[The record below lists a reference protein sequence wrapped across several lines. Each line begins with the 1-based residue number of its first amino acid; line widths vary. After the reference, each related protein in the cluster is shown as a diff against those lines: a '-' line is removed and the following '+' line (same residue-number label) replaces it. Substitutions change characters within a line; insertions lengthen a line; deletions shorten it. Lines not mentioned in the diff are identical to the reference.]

1 MNEIKK
7 VTCACSRAGA
17 CFPEYKY
24 KYKYKYKYNININMN
39 IDINV
44 NKIKIDNSLL
54 YICPGI
60 RIVLISNYS
69 YWIKTLTHWVC

>member
-1 MNEIKK
+1 
-7 VTCACSRAGA
+7 
-17 CFPEYKY
+17 
-24 KYKYKYKYNININMN
+24 MN

-69 YWIKTLTHWVC
+69 Y